1 MNTDHPEYTEHLKRK
16 SSSLLKRLLNVQA
29 PYRWNIRRVIEG
41 VALDVGCGIGRYLKH
56 LNGNG
61 VGIDHN
67 PASVR
72 YCQEIGLIAFT
83 PENFATSNYS
93 TKGRYDTLLFAH
105 VLEHMTPNEARDL
118 VGKYL
123 FYLRKNG
130 RIVLICP
137 QSRGFQSDSTHV
149 HYFSAESLTELACD
163 LGLRV
168 ESTRSFPFPKFL
180 GRVFTHNETIVL
192 ARL

>member
-1 MNTDHPEYTEHLKRK
+1 MSILTTLAVRALTFFGAAIISFGAHAQNTSPKALNTHEF
-16 SSSLLKRLLNVQA
+16 LLANGM
-29 PYRWNIRRVIEG
+29 RVIVREDHRAPTVAHMVWYRAGSIDEVNGKTG
-41 VALDVGCGIGRYLKH
+41 V
-56 LNGNG
+56 
-61 VGIDHN
+61 
-67 PASVR
+67 
-72 YCQEIGLIAFT
+72 
-83 PENFATSNYS
+83 
-93 TKGRYDTLLFAH
+93 AH

-168 ESTRSFPFPKFL
+168 ESTRSFPFPRFL